1 MLRKNRRFLTIIP
14 SNPCFPFRPKEFRF
28 YYVLPICLIIQN
40 FNLIYLLLQVF
51 KICTFISC
59 TLTAKEKEITF
70 LKEALF
76 GKHKE
81 NSDFKEKFSQLQQ
94 SWQRSQLDFAKQM
107 VAMDEKLQE
116 ARKTID
122 ELKGGANLSVMRN
135 TTKLEESRSGLQLF
149 NGEYVTWNGIS
160 MPKVSLKASQG
171 NTDGKRTRGLHC
183 RSLYETI
190 VSQFR
195 KIF

>member
-1 MLRKNRRFLTIIP
+1 MPLT
-14 SNPCFPFRPKEFRF
+14 C
-28 YYVLPICLIIQN
+28 
-40 FNLIYLLLQVF
+40 LLLQVF
-51 KICTFISC
+51 IICTFISC

-107 VAMDEKLQE
+107 AAMDEKLQE

-135 TTKLEESRSGLQLF
+135 TTKLEESQSGLQFF
-149 NGEYVTWNGIS
+149 NGEYV
-160 MPKVSLKASQG
+160 A
-171 NTDGKRTRGLHC
+171 
-183 RSLYETI
+183 
-190 VSQFR
+190 
-195 KIF
+195 

>member
-1 MLRKNRRFLTIIP
+1 MLRKNRRFLTINIP
-14 SNPCFPFRPKEFRF
+14 PNPCFSFRPKEFRF
-28 YYVLPICLIIQN
+28 FYVLPIFLIIQN

-107 VAMDEKLQE
+107 AAMDEKLQE

-122 ELKGGANLSVMRN
+122 ELKGGANFSVMRN
-135 TTKLEESRSGLQLF
+135 TTKLEESQSELQFF
-149 NGEYVTWNGIS
+149 NGEYVT
-160 MPKVSLKASQG
+160 
-171 NTDGKRTRGLHC
+171 
-183 RSLYETI
+183 
-190 VSQFR
+190 
-195 KIF
+195 

>member
-1 MLRKNRRFLTIIP
+1 MLRKNRRFLTIISP
-14 SNPCFPFRPKEFRF
+14 NPCFPFRPKEFRF

-59 TLTAKEKEITF
+59 TLTAKDKEITF

-107 VAMDEKLQE
+107 AAMDEKLQE

-122 ELKGGANLSVMRN
+122 ELKGGANFSVMRN

-149 NGEYVTWNGIS
+149 NGEYVT
-160 MPKVSLKASQG
+160 
-171 NTDGKRTRGLHC
+171 
-183 RSLYETI
+183 
-190 VSQFR
+190 
-195 KIF
+195 

>member
-1 MLRKNRRFLTIIP
+1 MLRKNRRFLTIILP
-14 SNPCFPFRPKEFRF
+14 NPCFPFRPKEVRF

-107 VAMDEKLQE
+107 AAMDEKLQE

-122 ELKGGANLSVMRN
+122 ELKGGANFSVMRN

-160 MPKVSLKASQG
+160 MAKVSLQASQG

-195 KIF
+195 KNF